1 MRATTTEDS
10 ATNHMTDTHGA
21 HLCSILVVDDDAEV
35 GELLRV
41 TLEAERYQVA
51 CVKNGREALNHLRSH
66 ADTCII
72 LLDLMLPIMDG
83 THFRTT
89 QLNDR
94 SLAWI
99 PVVLMSGTPDADR
112 RARELGA
119 RRLVKK
125 PLDLDEVKQ
134 ALGSI
139 GCCQARPRRATDAG
153 AIGS

>member
-1 MRATTTEDS
+1 MSDAQ
-10 ATNHMTDTHGA
+10 AA
-21 HLCSILVVDDDAEV
+21 HRCSILVVDDDPDV
-35 GELLRV
+35 GELMRV
-41 TLEAERYQVA
+41 TLEAEGYRVA
-51 CVKNGREALNHLRSH
+51 SVRNGREALNHLRSH

-83 THFRTT
+83 THFRIT

-99 PVVLMSGTPDADR
+99 PVVLMSGAPEADR

-134 ALGSI
+134 ALRSV
-139 GCCQARPRRATDAG
+139 GCCQARPRRATG
-153 AIGS
+153 TETIGL